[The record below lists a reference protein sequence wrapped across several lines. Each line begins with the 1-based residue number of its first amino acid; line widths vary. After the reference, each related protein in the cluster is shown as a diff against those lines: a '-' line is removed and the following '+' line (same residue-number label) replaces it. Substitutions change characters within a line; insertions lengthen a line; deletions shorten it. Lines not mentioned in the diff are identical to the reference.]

1 MVRFIW
7 FLTERSGILG
17 WMESTLKRF
26 RIKATFNK
34 PSQSWV
40 RLICG
45 TTDGGTAE
53 TVEPVEP
60 MEPKEMTVLITT
72 AFS

>member
-1 MVRFIW
+1 
-7 FLTERSGILG
+7 
-17 WMESTLKRF
+17 MESTLKRF

-34 PSQSWV
+34 SSQSWV

-45 TTDGGTAE
+45 ITDRGTAE
-53 TVEPVEP
+53 TVEPIES
-60 MEPKEMTVLITT
+60 MEPKKMTVLITT